1 MSVFAVTAGKYS
13 KNKRKKE
20 DVELIKVFSDKK
32 SAKEYVE
39 KLMAEDIDW
48 CKIHNLTKQMKE
60 LENEISCNRS

>member
-1 MSVFAVTAGKYS
+1 MSVFAVTAGKYPA

-48 CKIHNLTKQMKE
+48 CKIHNLTKQIKE
-60 LENEISCNRS
+60 LENEI